1 MRHESNLYEIR
12 IPARD
17 KHMNLI
23 DDIRV
28 IDARDE
34 TIAFL
39 LSYAT
44 GAEASITLGYYRM
57 ASGKVERE
65 EVHVIRAHVNTD
77 FSNAKDSHGEL
88 PQEDIEE
95 HCKYLAKVLN
105 QECVMYSK
113 TPSYYELVS
122 QVSVKDALLSI

>member
-23 DDIRV
+23 DDVSV
-28 IDARDE
+28 INARDE

-39 LSYAT
+39 LRYAT

-77 FSNAKDSHGEL
+77 FSYDWSTCGL
-88 PQEDIEE
+88 PQEDIEA

-113 TPSYYELVS
+113 TPSYYELVF